1 MDDEARSILANLI
14 ETIRVVADQLEPFM
28 PVTVGKIFEMLNLS
42 DDVAKHAPFG
52 TGLKP
57 GHKVNPPTALFPR
70 REKLVAT

>member
-1 MDDEARSILANLI
+1 
-14 ETIRVVADQLEPFM
+14 M

-42 DDVAKHAPFG
+42 DDASKHAPFG
-52 TGLKP
+52 AGLKP